1 MSDSNLASIA
11 IAAEST
17 FGTAPTTGF
26 KTFRYTGESLNYNIS
41 NTQSAQI
48 RADRNVNELVRTDAS
63 ASGDL
68 NFELSYGTL
77 DDLLEGLLCST
88 WDSGSGVIKNGTAPK
103 SFSIEKNFG
112 AGVTNPFHLF
122 TGMTP
127 SSMGLSVSAGDMV
140 TGNMSFLGKTMATAA
155 SKKNTLAIAA
165 ATTSSVMNAV
175 NNVAVLTEGSTN
187 MLGATSDKV
196 MSLDISIENNL
207 RVRNSIGTLGATSI
221 GMGQFV
227 VTGSMS
233 VYFASGGVFNKFLNN
248 TDSSLSFQVSDG
260 TNSYTF
266 LLPKIE
272 YTGGQVVAG
281 STNSDV
287 MAEMEFQAKYDATS
301 ANQCTLKIT
310 RA

>member
-1 MSDSNLASIA
+1 MSDSNLSSIA

-26 KTFRYTGESLNYNIS
+26 KTFRYTGESLNFNIS

-63 ASGDL
+63 SSGDL

-77 DDLLEGLLCST
+77 DDLLEGLLCSS
-88 WDSGSGVIKNGTAPK
+88 WDTSVLKNGAVAK

-122 TGMTP
+122 KGMTP

-155 SKKNTLAIAA
+155 SKQNSSAIAA

-175 NNVAVLTEGSTN
+175 NNVAVLTEGTTN
-187 MLGATSDKV
+187 MLGASSDKV

-233 VYFASGGVFNKFLNN
+233 VYFASGGVFNKFLDN

>member
-1 MSDSNLASIA
+1 
-11 IAAEST
+11 
-17 FGTAPTTGF
+17 
-26 KTFRYTGESLNYNIS
+26 
-41 NTQSAQI
+41 
-48 RADRNVNELVRTDAS
+48 
-63 ASGDL
+63 
-68 NFELSYGTL
+68 
-77 DDLLEGLLCST
+77 
-88 WDSGSGVIKNGTAPK
+88 
-103 SFSIEKNFG
+103 
-112 AGVTNPFHLF
+112 
-122 TGMTP
+122 
-127 SSMGLSVSAGDMV
+127 
-140 TGNMSFLGKTMATAA
+140 
-155 SKKNTLAIAA
+155 
-165 ATTSSVMNAV
+165 
-175 NNVAVLTEGSTN
+175 
-187 MLGATSDKV
+187 MLGVGSDKV

-233 VYFASGGVFNKFLNN
+233 VYFASGGVFNKFLDN

>member
-17 FGTAPTTGF
+17 FGTSPTTGF

-68 NFELSYGTL
+68 NFELSYGTI
-77 DDLLEGLLCST
+77 DDLLEGLLCSS
-88 WDSGSGVIKNGTAPK
+88 WDTNVLKNGAVAK

-112 AGVTNPFHLF
+112 TGVTNPFHLF
-122 TGMTP
+122 KGMTP

-140 TGNMSFLGKTMATAA
+140 TGNMSFLGKEMATAG
-155 SKKNTLAIAA
+155 SKQNSSAIAA

-175 NNVAVLTEGSTN
+175 NNVAILTEGTTN
-187 MLGATSDKV
+187 MLGASSDKV

-287 MAEMEFQAKYDATS
+287 MAEMEFQAKYDATT

>member
-17 FGTAPTTGF
+17 FGTSPTTGF
-26 KTFRYTGESLNYNIS
+26 KSFRYTGESLNYNIS

-88 WDSGSGVIKNGTAPK
+88 WASDVLKNGATPI
-103 SFSIEKNFG
+103 SYSIEKNFG
-112 AGVTNPFHLF
+112 GTGITKPFHLF
-122 TGMTP
+122 KGMTP

-140 TGNMSFLGKTMATAA
+140 TGNMSFLGKEMITAT
-155 SKKNTLAIAA
+155 SKQNSSTIGA
-165 ATTSSVMNAV
+165 ATTSPVMNAV
-175 NNVAVLTEGSTN
+175 SNVAALSEGGTN
-187 MLGATSDKV
+187 MLLASSDKV

>member
-17 FGTAPTTGF
+17 FGTSPTTGF

-88 WDSGSGVIKNGTAPK
+88 WDSGSGVLKNGTAPK

-140 TGNMSFLGKTMATAA
+140 TGNMSFLGKEMITAT
-155 SKKNTLAIAA
+155 SKQNSSNIGA
-165 ATTSSVMNAV
+165 ATTSPVMNAV
-175 NNVAVLTEGSTN
+175 SNVAALSEGGTN
-187 MLGATSDKV
+187 MLLASSDKV